1 MKIETIGF
9 YVFNISFQQVLS
21 ENKIG
26 TEGAISICQ
35 FLKSNR
41 NLLKVDMTGK
51 YLLKDKI
58 RYWIVWK
65 ANAGFY
71 HLFILYWFVANEI
84 GDPAG
89 QCFYEV
95 LKVKCWTL
103 SAC

>member
-51 YLLKDKI
+51 YLLKDKNSI
-58 RYWIVWK
+58 
-65 ANAGFY
+65 
-71 HLFILYWFVANEI
+71 
-84 GDPAG
+84 
-89 QCFYEV
+89 
-95 LKVKCWTL
+95 
-103 SAC
+103 